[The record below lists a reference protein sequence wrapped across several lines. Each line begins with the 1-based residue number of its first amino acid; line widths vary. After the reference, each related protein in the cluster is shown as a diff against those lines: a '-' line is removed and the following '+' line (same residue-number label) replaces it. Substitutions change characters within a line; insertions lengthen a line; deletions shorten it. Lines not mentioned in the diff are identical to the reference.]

1 MAGKADMVG
10 SQTGSA
16 ETILTAVSPKSLRL
30 WQGTCMGFSNSFPAA
45 VFKRKLTGSCA
56 DGSDAKGNR
65 QGVIL
70 AAALPRGCAR
80 VHAAHV
86 TGGWVGVLSSW
97 APLPQ
102 PRELCT
108 NVAWHL
114 RRGSASPQGSSP
126 VVV

>member
-56 DGSDAKGNR
+56 DGSDAK
-65 QGVIL
+65 
-70 AAALPRGCAR
+70 APRT
-80 VHAAHV
+80 VHQC
-86 TGGWVGVLSSW
+86 GL
-97 APLPQ
+97 
-102 PRELCT
+102 
-108 NVAWHL
+108 
-114 RRGSASPQGSSP
+114 ASPQGVSVSAGLITCGCMR
-126 VVV
+126 